1 MLQPEEEKLLNEIRE
16 RKTTLNQNQPIV
28 EEPVKKVDPKKNT
41 KPDPKKKELKEVIE
55 PPIQPIILLDMN
67 KPCPK
72 VESHM
77 SSFIKEYLVYCYK
90 DRDIIK
96 NNHLDLEKSNF

>member
-41 KPDPKKKELKEVIE
+41 KPDPKKKDRATNPANYFTRYE
-55 PPIQPIILLDMN
+55 QA
-67 KPCPK
+67 
-72 VESHM
+72 M
-77 SSFIKEYLVYCYK
+77 S
-90 DRDIIK
+90 
-96 NNHLDLEKSNF
+96 